1 MALCDNGGRGEAP
14 AAARRAAR
22 IDPGGGD
29 AAEARRA
36 AI

>member
-1 MALCDNGGRGEAP
+1 MAPCDNGGRGEAP
-14 AAARRAAR
+14 DAARSAAR
-22 IDPGGGD
+22 MDPGGGD